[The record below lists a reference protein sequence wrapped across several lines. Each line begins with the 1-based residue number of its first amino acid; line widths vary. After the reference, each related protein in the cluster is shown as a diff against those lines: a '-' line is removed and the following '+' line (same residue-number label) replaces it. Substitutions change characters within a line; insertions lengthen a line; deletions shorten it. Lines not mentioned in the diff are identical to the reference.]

1 MMGGWRLVIV
11 MMEKINLRG
20 LNRGLNQGTKRVAA
34 IVATA
39 GRLLPVVSIRPMA
52 ESRITV

>member
-20 LNRGLNQGTKRVAA
+20 LNQGTKRVAA

-39 GRLLPVVSIRPMA
+39 GRLLSVVSIRPMA
-52 ESRITV
+52 ESRITG